1 MVGEIAVAMGLEN
14 GEARDH
20 DQPDNHQS
28 DDAEQLSEIPPLP
41 EQLVDNNSEAS
52 EQLAANGLQ
61 FLNPEQLF
69 DNGQR
74 LDDPGQM
81 SDNSSQQ
88 TGDTN
93 KQQLFKISFQLS
105 EDVDQQ
111 SKGHGESTE
120 QKFQISPQLL
130 ACKNQLPDDS
140 SQLRQEAQE
149 LNIQQEELVLKSEQ
163 LCGDV
168 IVPTASWYTQNG
180 GEDDIAAS
188 EEDED
193 HVYRRQSGIIIN
205 QLLNFLVWGGGRG
218 ARLELAFQAIL
229 SILQCSVADQG
240 NPGSDFFILDPG
252 LTRSWIRIRIKEFK

>member
-20 DQPDNHQS
+20 DQPNNHHS
-28 DDAEQLSEIPPLP
+28 DDAEKLSDIPPLP
-41 EQLVDNNSEAS
+41 EQLVDNNSEAP

-61 FLNPEQLF
+61 LLNPEKLF
-69 DNGQR
+69 DNAQR
-74 LDDPGQM
+74 LDYPGQM

-105 EDVDQQ
+105 EDIDQQ
-111 SKGHGESTE
+111 SKDPGESTD

-130 ACKNQLPDDS
+130 ACQNQLPDDS
-140 SQLRQEAQE
+140 SQLRQEDKD

-163 LCGDV
+163 LYGDL

-193 HVYRRQSGIIIN
+193 HVYHRQSGIIFN
-205 QLLNFLVWGGGRG
+205 QLINFFVRGRRGGS
-218 ARLELAFQAIL
+218 FQATIL
-229 SILQCSVADQG
+229 STSFAVFWIREIPDPIFSI
-240 NPGSDFFILDPG
+240 PDPG
-252 LTRSWIRIRIKEFK
+252 PTRSRIWIRIK